1 MLGMLREPDPGRRHL
16 EEVFG
21 GVQVDF
27 ICCEHK
33 KCDDWFSMNNTKAQQ
48 GNVSANAFDEWCL
61 ACETFVALWPRGLQ
75 SNRASSG
82 HSGCSEAFHPNHLRQ
97 PRDFLHERGQVGRE
111 RFEEGA
117 T

>member
-21 GVQVDF
+21 GVLVDF
-27 ICCEHK
+27 F
-33 KCDDWFSMNNTKAQQ
+33 WFEQ
-48 GNVSANAFDEWCL
+48 GNVSANGFDEWCL

>member
-1 MLGMLREPDPGRRHL
+1 
-16 EEVFG
+16 
-21 GVQVDF
+21 
-27 ICCEHK
+27 
-33 KCDDWFSMNNTKAQQ
+33 MNNTKAQQ